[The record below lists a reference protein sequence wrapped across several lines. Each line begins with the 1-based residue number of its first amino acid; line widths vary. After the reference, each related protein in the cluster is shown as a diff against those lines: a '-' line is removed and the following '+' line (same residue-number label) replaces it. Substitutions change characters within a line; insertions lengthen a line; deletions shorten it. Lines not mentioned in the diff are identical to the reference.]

1 MKIFIIILVILLVFI
16 LYTEENKLEHYSNDE
31 SISRVASHYNQDK
44 ITINNLTIKNSLNVG
59 QTFSV
64 NNDLNVD
71 NNLTVKNNLNI
82 GGDLTVG
89 GQNSGLPS
97 KSIIIRQKNERIPA
111 GWVPCSGR
119 DGTPDL
125 NHPIIPG
132 KGGAYTYE
140 NRDLDYIMKL

>member
-1 MKIFIIILVILLVFI
+1 MKIFIIILVILLVFLI
-16 LYTEENKLEHYSNDE
+16 LCETKLEHYSSDE
-31 SISRVASHYNQDK
+31 SVSRVASHYNQDK
-44 ITINNLTIKNSLNVG
+44 ITINNLTIGNSLAVG
-59 QTFSV
+59 TTFSV
-64 NNDLNVD
+64 ENDLNAD

-125 NHPIIPG
+125 NHPVIPR
-132 KGGAYTYE
+132 KGGAYTSE